1 MKKLLALVLALVMSM
16 SLVTISNAAFKDADK
31 ISNKEAVD
39 VMAAVGVL
47 AGYDNG
53 EFGATDTLT
62 RAQAC
67 KIIAYLDLGGKTADA
82 IKGTGTVFSD
92 VKATAWYAG
101 FVEYCAGAG
110 YVAGIGGGKFAP
122 DEKVTGVQFA
132 KLLLCALGYSAEI
145 EGYIGTDYTIAI
157 ARDANKNDLYKDL
170 SIAASANLTREQAA
184 QMAFNALQATCVKY
198 EGGTSVSTSD
208 GTKVVVNA
216 KREEVTYNSTNDYR
230 TGTGHTSSDKDSV
243 QQLCEKLY
251 GGSKGLKKVK
261 GGISDDDFGRNASYK
276 WTYNGKDVYTAYKA
290 ATFTY
295 TADTSAKDMLKDLK
309 GYKLSN
315 GTKITTEAQISSIAA
330 LTDNGK
336 LVEVYFDS
344 DNKLDTNVSTDGV
357 VEVTYTLAKVNSVKT
372 NKDGDVTYKFDNV
385 SGTFVDYAD
394 DDLKDDTVKL
404 AGTVAK
410 NDYVTVYKT
419 AGNVAYVYP
428 TTKVVGTQSAYN
440 TQKSTLTIGATTY
453 KYGTGVA
460 QTAAFNGTNYPN
472 TDKDANYFLDQ
483 FGFVVKATEVESEL
497 KFAAID
503 VIGTVTSSLDREVRA
518 KLVFADG
525 TKKEVVVS
533 KLVDGSS
540 TISLSTTIDANSND
554 YNGRVASYKIDDDG
568 EYELTLAASN
578 KAEVDSYT
586 KGTPTIGGKT
596 TGSNTIFVVKTP
608 DGNSSKY
615 TVYTGFKAMPSISTT
630 SSAKAVVSW
639 GIDDGDV
646 TFVYVDATASNV
658 TVDDTS
664 DNASIVY
671 ITSAKY
677 TTSGKSGKEVYS
689 YAAVIDGEAGTLKT
703 KTTVYENGN
712 DTLVIGLYKVK
723 AVNSDG
729 AATRLEKL
737 GGGAYK
743 STDFVKYDTSANGF
757 AYGEAKNGVLQLSAT
772 DTYTYDGSET
782 VYVIDADGNV
792 ADGTADSINAKDGD
806 IKAIYVKVTDSGK
819 IALKT
824 VYVIEK

>member
-101 FVEYCAGAG
+101 YVEYCAGAG
-110 YVAGIGGGKFAP
+110 YVAGVGGGKFDP
-122 DEKVTGVQFA
+122 DAKVTGVQFA
-132 KLLLCALGYSAEI
+132 KMLLCALGYKSDV
-145 EGYIGTDYTIAI
+145 EGYTGADYTISV
-157 ARDANKNDLYKDL
+157 ARDANKNDLFDAL
-170 SIAASANLTREQAA
+170 SIVTSANLTREQAA
-184 QMAFNALQATCVKY
+184 QMAFNALKATVVEY
-198 EGGTSVSTSD
+198 QGGTNVSTSD
-208 GTKVVVNA
+208 GTKVTVNA
-216 KREEVTYNSTNDYR
+216 TRNNVALDANKDYR
-230 TGTGHTSSDKDSV
+230 DADPDGY

-251 GGSKGLKKVK
+251 GGSKGLKRIKTSVAN
-261 GGISDDDFGRNASYK
+261 DDFGRPADYK
-276 WTYNGKDVYTAYKA
+276 WTYDGKDVYTAYKA

-336 LVEVYFDS
+336 LVEVYFNS

-440 TQKSTLTIGATTY
+440 TQKSTLTIGSTTY

-472 TDKDANYFLDQ
+472 TDKNANYFLDQ

-503 VIGTVTSSLDREVRA
+503 VIGNVANSLETQTKA
-518 KLVFADG
+518 KLVFTDG
-525 TKKEVVVS
+525 TVKEIVVA
-533 KLVDGSS
+533 KLVDGNS
-540 TISLSTTIDANSND
+540 TITLSSLGNGGSNSAYD
-554 YNGRVASYKIDDDG
+554 GRVASYKIDDDG

-578 KAEVDSYT
+578 KADVTSYS

-608 DGNSSKY
+608 DGSSSKY

-712 DTLVIGLYKVK
+712 DTLVVGLYKVK

>member
-1 MKKLLALVLALVMSM
+1 MKKLLALVLALVMTM

-53 EFGATDTLT
+53 EFGAKDELT
-62 RAQAC
+62 RGQAA

-82 IKGTGTVFSD
+82 IKGSGTVFTD
-92 VKATAWYAG
+92 VKATSWYAG
-101 FVEYCAGAG
+101 YVEYCAGAG
-110 YVAGIGGGKFAP
+110 YVAGVGGGKFDP
-122 DEKVTGVQFA
+122 DAKVTGVQFA
-132 KLLLCALGYSAEI
+132 KMLLCALGYKSDV
-145 EGYIGTDYTIAI
+145 EGYTGADYTISV
-157 ARDANKNDLYKDL
+157 ARDANKNDLFDAL
-170 SIAASANLTREQAA
+170 SIVTSANLTREQAA
-184 QMAFNALQATCVKY
+184 QMAFNALKATVVEY
-198 EGGTSVSTSD
+198 QGGTNVSTSD
-208 GTKVVVNA
+208 GTKVTVNA
-216 KREEVTYNSTNDYR
+216 TRNNVALDASKDYR
-230 TGTGHTSSDKDSV
+230 DADQDGY

-251 GGSKGLKKVK
+251 GGSKGLKRIKNSVAN
-261 GGISDDDFGRNASYK
+261 DDFGRPADYK
-276 WTYNGKDVYTAYKA
+276 WTYDGKDVYTAYKA

-336 LVEVYFDS
+336 LVEVYFNS
-344 DNKLDTNVSTDGV
+344 DNKLDTNVSADGV
-357 VEVTYTLAKVNSVKT
+357 VEVTYTLAKVTSVKT

-503 VIGTVTSSLDREVRA
+503 VIGNVANSLETQTKA
-518 KLVFADG
+518 KLVFTDG
-525 TKKEVVVS
+525 TVKEIVVA
-533 KLVDGSS
+533 KLVDGNS
-540 TISLSTTIDANSND
+540 TITLSSLGNGGSNSTYD
-554 YNGRVASYKIDDDG
+554 GRVASYKIDDDG

-578 KAEVDSYT
+578 KADVTSYS

-712 DTLVIGLYKVK
+712 DTLVVGLYKVK

>member
-101 FVEYCAGAG
+101 YVEYCAGAG
-110 YVAGIGGGKFAP
+110 YVAGVGGGKFDP
-122 DEKVTGVQFA
+122 DAKVTGVQFA
-132 KLLLCALGYSAEI
+132 KMLLCALGYKSDV
-145 EGYIGTDYTIAI
+145 EGYTGADYTISV
-157 ARDANKNDLYKDL
+157 ARDANKNDLFDAL
-170 SIAASANLTREQAA
+170 SIVTSANLTREQAA
-184 QMAFNALQATCVKY
+184 QMAFNALKATVVEY
-198 EGGTSVSTSD
+198 QGGTNVSTSD
-208 GTKVVVNA
+208 GTKVTVNA
-216 KREEVTYNSTNDYR
+216 TRNNVALDANKDYR
-230 TGTGHTSSDKDSV
+230 DADPDGY

-251 GGSKGLKKVK
+251 GGSKGLKRIKTSVAN
-261 GGISDDDFGRNASYK
+261 DDFGRPADYK
-276 WTYNGKDVYTAYKA
+276 WTYDGKDVYTAYKA

-315 GTKITTEAQISSIAA
+315 GTKITTEAQISSIAI

-336 LVEVYFDS
+336 LVEVYFNS

-540 TISLSTTIDANSND
+540 TISLSTTIDANSNS

-578 KAEVDSYT
+578 KADVTSYT
-586 KGTPTIGGKT
+586 KGTPEIGGKT

-608 DGNSSKY
+608 DGSSSKY

-646 TFVYVDATASNV
+646 TFVYVDATANNV

-703 KTTVYENGN
+703 KTTTYGVNN
-712 DTLVIGLYKVK
+712 DTLVVGLYKVK

-729 AATRLEKL
+729 AATSLEKL

-743 STDFVKYDTSANGF
+743 STDFVKYDTSANNF

>member
-1 MKKLLALVLALVMSM
+1 MKKLLALVLALVMTM

-53 EFGATDTLT
+53 EFGATDNLT
-62 RAQAC
+62 RAQAA

-92 VKATAWYAG
+92 VKATDWFAG

-110 YVAGIGGGKFAP
+110 YVAGVGDKKFAP
-122 DEKVTGVQFA
+122 NEKVTGVQFA
-132 KLLLCALGYSAEI
+132 KMLLCALGYSAEI
-145 EGYIGTDYTIAI
+145 EGYTGADYTIAI

-170 SIAASANLTREQAA
+170 SISAASVLTREQAA

-230 TGTGHTSSDKDSV
+230 TDGGTDRDGV

-251 GGSKGLKKVK
+251 SGTKGLKKVK
-261 GGISDDDFGRNASYK
+261 TGISDDDFGRPADYK
-276 WTYNGKDVYTAYKA
+276 WTYDGKDVYTAYKA

-357 VEVTYTLAKVNSVKT
+357 VEVTYTLAKVESVKT

-385 SGTFVDYAD
+385 SGTFVDYAN

-472 TDKDANYFLDQ
+472 TDKNANYFLDQ

-503 VIGTVTSSLDREVRA
+503 VIGNVANSLETQTKA
-518 KLVFADG
+518 KLVFTDG
-525 TKKEVVVS
+525 TVKEIVVA
-533 KLVDGSS
+533 KLVDGNN
-540 TISLSTTIDANSND
+540 TVTLSGLSNGGSNSAYD
-554 YNGRVASYKIDDDG
+554 GRVASYKIDDDG

-578 KAEVDSYT
+578 KADVTSYS

-615 TVYTGFKAMPSISTT
+615 TVYTGFKAMPSITT
-630 SSAKAVVSW
+630 TNSAKAVASW

-646 TFVYVDATASNV
+646 TFVYVDATANNV
-658 TVDDTS
+658 SVDDTS
-664 DNASIVY
+664 DNAAIVY
-671 ITSAKY
+671 ITNAKY
-677 TTSGKSGKEVYS
+677 TTSGKAGKEVYS
-689 YAAVIDGEAGTLKT
+689 FAAIIDGEAGTLNT

-712 DTLVIGLYKVK
+712 DTLVVGLYKVK

-737 GGGAYK
+737 GGGNYK
-743 STDFVKYDTSANGF
+743 STDYVAYTDFT
-757 AYGEAKNGVLQLSAT
+757 AYGDAKNGVLQLSAT

-792 ADGTADSINAKDGD
+792 ADGTADSIKAKDGD

>member
-1 MKKLLALVLALVMSM
+1 MKKLLALVLALVMTM

-31 ISNKEAVD
+31 IDNKEAVD
-39 VMAAVGVL
+39 VLNAVGVL
-47 AGYDNG
+47 IGDEKGNFNAKD
-53 EFGATDTLT
+53 ELT
-62 RAQAC
+62 RGQAA

-82 IKGTGTVFSD
+82 IKGSGTVFTD
-92 VKATAWYAG
+92 VKATSWYAG
-101 FVEYCAGAG
+101 YVEYCAGAG
-110 YVAGIGGGKFAP
+110 YVAGVGGGKFDP
-122 DEKVTGVQFA
+122 DAKVTGVQFA
-132 KLLLCALGYSAEI
+132 KMLLCALGYKSDV
-145 EGYIGTDYTIAI
+145 EGYTGADYTIAI

-184 QMAFNALQATCVKY
+184 QMAFNALKATVVEY
-198 EGGTSVSTSD
+198 QGGTNVSTSD
-208 GTKVVVNA
+208 GTKVTVNA
-216 KREEVTYNSTNDYR
+216 TRNNVALDASKDYR
-230 TGTGHTSSDKDSV
+230 DADQDGY

-251 GGSKGLKKVK
+251 GGSKGLKRIKTSVAN
-261 GGISDDDFGRNASYK
+261 DDFGRPADYK
-276 WTYNGKDVYTAYKA
+276 WTYDGKDVYTAYKA

-503 VIGTVTSSLDREVRA
+503 LIGTVISSLDREVRA

-540 TISLSTTIDANSND
+540 TISLSNIIDANSNTNS

-568 EYELTLAASN
+568 EYELTLAANN
-578 KAEVDSYT
+578 KANVTSYT
-586 KGTPTIGGKT
+586 KGTPEIGGKT

-608 DGNSSKY
+608 DGSSSSKY
-615 TVYTGFKAMPSISTT
+615 TVYTGFKAMPSITATNSDP
-630 SSAKAVVSW
+630 AVASW

-646 TFVYVDATASNV
+646 TFVYVNATASNV

-671 ITSAKY
+671 ITSAEY

-712 DTLVIGLYKVK
+712 DTLVVGLYKVK